1 MDPSWSTLV
10 NIITELQQEKRDVKM
25 AFEKRRI
32 DDTADRGAWQRT
44 IKKCRADASI
54 ERVVGEQAIL
64 KAIFKVIFKAIF
76 KAILKTL
83 G

>member
-25 AFEKRRI
+25 AFEKRVADLELELRI
-32 DDTADRGAWQRT
+32 EQQRNSALMT
-44 IKKCRADASI
+44 QLI
-54 ERVVGEQAIL
+54 EAIL
-64 KAIFKVIFKAIF
+64 KAIFKVIFKAVF